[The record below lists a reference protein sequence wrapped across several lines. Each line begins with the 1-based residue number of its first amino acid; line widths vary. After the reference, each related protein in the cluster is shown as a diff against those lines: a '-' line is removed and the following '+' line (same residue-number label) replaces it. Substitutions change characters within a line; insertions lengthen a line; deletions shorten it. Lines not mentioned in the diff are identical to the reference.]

1 MKTFI
6 YALIRTPISEKEA
19 ESLLTEMENWIDF
32 KINTQETKIMKENI
46 YPIHRETDGIR
57 SEIRILAETMQNGFT
72 LMRERF
78 KQMDDRFL
86 NLQKE
91 MNLRFEKM
99 DQKMNLGFEKMDQKM
114 DFIRENLEQQI
125 QSSKENLEQQIQ
137 SSKENLEQQ
146 IKSEKEIN
154 QQRFLA
160 MENHFK
166 FHEKLLYTII
176 GLMVTL
182 SIAVVV
188 KILMV

>member
-6 YALIRTPISEKEA
+6 YALTRTPISEKEA

-32 KINTQETKIMKENI
+32 KINTQETKIMKEDI

-72 LMRERF
+72 LMKERF

-86 NLQKE
+86 NLHKE

-99 DQKMNLGFEKMDQKM
+99 DLKM

-125 QSSKENLEQQIQ
+125 QSSR
-137 SSKENLEQQ
+137 ENLEQQ

-188 KILMV
+188 KILLV

>member
-6 YALIRTPISEKEA
+6 YALTRTPISEKEA

-32 KINTQETKIMKENI
+32 KINTQETKIMKEDI

-72 LMRERF
+72 LMKER
-78 KQMDDRFL
+78 
-86 NLQKE
+86 
-91 MNLRFEKM
+91 
-99 DQKMNLGFEKMDQKM
+99 FEKMDQKM

-125 QSSKENLEQQIQ
+125 QSSRENLEQQIK
-137 SSKENLEQQ
+137 SSRENLEQQ

>member
-6 YALIRTPISEKEA
+6 YALTRTPISEKEA

-32 KINTQETKIMKENI
+32 KINTQETKIMKEDI

-72 LMRERF
+72 LMKERF

-86 NLQKE
+86 NLHKE

-99 DQKMNLGFEKMDQKM
+99 DQKM
-114 DFIRENLEQQI
+114 DFIR
-125 QSSKENLEQQIQ
+125 
-137 SSKENLEQQ
+137 ENLEQQ

-176 GLMVTL
+176 GLMVSL

>member
-6 YALIRTPISEKEA
+6 YALTRTPISEKEA

-72 LMRERF
+72 LMKERF

-125 QSSKENLEQQIQ
+125 QS
-137 SSKENLEQQ
+137 
-146 IKSEKEIN
+146 EKEIN

>member
-6 YALIRTPISEKEA
+6 YALTRTPISEREA

-125 QSSKENLEQQIQ
+125 QSSKENLEQQI
-137 SSKENLEQQ
+137 
-146 IKSEKEIN
+146 KSEKEIN

-188 KILMV
+188 KILLV

>member
-1 MKTFI
+1 
-6 YALIRTPISEKEA
+6 
-19 ESLLTEMENWIDF
+19 
-32 KINTQETKIMKENI
+32 MKENI

-86 NLQKE
+86 NLHKE

-99 DQKMNLGFEKMDQKM
+99 DQKM
-114 DFIRENLEQQI
+114 DFIR
-125 QSSKENLEQQIQ
+125 
-137 SSKENLEQQ
+137 ENLEQQ

-176 GLMVTL
+176 GLMVSL

>member
-6 YALIRTPISEKEA
+6 YALTRTPISEKEA

-32 KINTQETKIMKENI
+32 KINTQETKIMKEDI

-72 LMRERF
+72 LMKER
-78 KQMDDRFL
+78 
-86 NLQKE
+86 
-91 MNLRFEKM
+91 
-99 DQKMNLGFEKMDQKM
+99 FEKMDQKM

-125 QSSKENLEQQIQ
+125 QASRVNLEQQIQ
-137 SSKENLEQQ
+137 SSRENLEQQ

>member
-1 MKTFI
+1 
-6 YALIRTPISEKEA
+6 
-19 ESLLTEMENWIDF
+19 MENWIDF
-32 KINTQETKIMKENI
+32 KINTQETKIMKEDI

-72 LMRERF
+72 LM
-78 KQMDDRFL
+78 
-86 NLQKE
+86 KE
-91 MNLRFEKM
+91 RFEKM

-114 DFIRENLEQQI
+114 DFIR
-125 QSSKENLEQQIQ
+125 ENLEQQIQ

>member
-6 YALIRTPISEKEA
+6 YALTRTPISEREA

-32 KINTQETKIMKENI
+32 KINTQETKIMKEDI

-72 LMRERF
+72 LM
-78 KQMDDRFL
+78 
-86 NLQKE
+86 KE
-91 MNLRFEKM
+91 RFEKM

-114 DFIRENLEQQI
+114 DFIR
-125 QSSKENLEQQIQ
+125 ENLEQQIQ

>member
-6 YALIRTPISEKEA
+6 YALTRTPISEKEA

-32 KINTQETKIMKENI
+32 KINTQETKIMKEDI

-72 LMRERF
+72 LMKER
-78 KQMDDRFL
+78 
-86 NLQKE
+86 
-91 MNLRFEKM
+91 
-99 DQKMNLGFEKMDQKM
+99 FEKMDQKM

-125 QSSKENLEQQIQ
+125 Q
-137 SSKENLEQQ
+137 
-146 IKSEKEIN
+146 SEKEIN

-188 KILMV
+188 KILLV

>member
-6 YALIRTPISEKEA
+6 YALTRTPISEKEA

-32 KINTQETKIMKENI
+32 KINTQETKIMKEDI

-72 LMRERF
+72 LMKERF
-78 KQMDDRFL
+78 KLMDDRFL
-86 NLQKE
+86 NLHKE

-99 DQKMNLGFEKMDQKM
+99 DQKM
-114 DFIRENLEQQI
+114 DFIR
-125 QSSKENLEQQIQ
+125 ENLEQQIQ

-176 GLMVTL
+176 GLMVSL

>member
-1 MKTFI
+1 
-6 YALIRTPISEKEA
+6 
-19 ESLLTEMENWIDF
+19 
-32 KINTQETKIMKENI
+32 MKEDI

-72 LMRERF
+72 LMKER
-78 KQMDDRFL
+78 
-86 NLQKE
+86 
-91 MNLRFEKM
+91 
-99 DQKMNLGFEKMDQKM
+99 FEKMDQKM

-125 QSSKENLEQQIQ
+125 QASRVNLEQQIQ
-137 SSKENLEQQ
+137 SSRENLEQQ

-188 KILMV
+188 KILIV

>member
-6 YALIRTPISEKEA
+6 YALTRTPISEKEA

-32 KINTQETKIMKENI
+32 KINTQETKIMKEDI

-72 LMRERF
+72 LM
-78 KQMDDRFL
+78 
-86 NLQKE
+86 KE
-91 MNLRFEKM
+91 RFEKM

-114 DFIRENLEQQI
+114 DFIR
-125 QSSKENLEQQIQ
+125 
-137 SSKENLEQQ
+137 ENLEQQ

-188 KILMV
+188 KILIV

>member
-32 KINTQETKIMKENI
+32 KINTQEAKIMKEDI

-72 LMRERF
+72 LM
-78 KQMDDRFL
+78 
-86 NLQKE
+86 KE
-91 MNLRFEKM
+91 RFEKM

-114 DFIRENLEQQI
+114 DFIR
-125 QSSKENLEQQIQ
+125 ENLEQQIQ

>member
-6 YALIRTPISEKEA
+6 YALTRTPISEKEA

-32 KINTQETKIMKENI
+32 KINTQETKIMKEDI

-72 LMRERF
+72 LMKER
-78 KQMDDRFL
+78 
-86 NLQKE
+86 
-91 MNLRFEKM
+91 
-99 DQKMNLGFEKMDQKM
+99 FEKMDQKM

-125 QSSKENLEQQIQ
+125 QASRVNLEQQIQ
-137 SSKENLEQQ
+137 SSRENLEQQ
-146 IKSEKEIN
+146 IKTEKEIN

>member
-6 YALIRTPISEKEA
+6 YALTRTPISEKEA

-32 KINTQETKIMKENI
+32 KINTQETKIMKEDI

-72 LMRERF
+72 LMKER
-78 KQMDDRFL
+78 
-86 NLQKE
+86 
-91 MNLRFEKM
+91 
-99 DQKMNLGFEKMDQKM
+99 FEKMDQKM
-114 DFIRENLEQQI
+114 DFIR
-125 QSSKENLEQQIQ
+125 ENLEQQIQ

>member
-6 YALIRTPISEKEA
+6 YALTRTPISEKEA

-32 KINTQETKIMKENI
+32 KINNQETKIMKEDI

-72 LMRERF
+72 LMKERF

-86 NLQKE
+86 NLHKE

-114 DFIRENLEQQI
+114 DFIR
-125 QSSKENLEQQIQ
+125 ENLEQQIQ

-176 GLMVTL
+176 GLMVSL

>member
-6 YALIRTPISEKEA
+6 YALTRTPISEKEA

-125 QSSKENLEQQIQ
+125 
-137 SSKENLEQQ
+137 
-146 IKSEKEIN
+146 KSEKEIN

>member
-6 YALIRTPISEKEA
+6 YALTRTPISEKEA

-32 KINTQETKIMKENI
+32 KINTQETKIMKEDI

-72 LMRERF
+72 LM
-78 KQMDDRFL
+78 
-86 NLQKE
+86 KE
-91 MNLRFEKM
+91 RFEKM

-114 DFIRENLEQQI
+114 DFIR
-125 QSSKENLEQQIQ
+125 
-137 SSKENLEQQ
+137 ENLEQQ

>member
-6 YALIRTPISEKEA
+6 YALTRTPISEKEA

-32 KINTQETKIMKENI
+32 KINTQETKIMKEDI

-72 LMRERF
+72 LMKER
-78 KQMDDRFL
+78 
-86 NLQKE
+86 
-91 MNLRFEKM
+91 
-99 DQKMNLGFEKMDQKM
+99 FEKMDQKM
-114 DFIRENLEQQI
+114 DFIR
-125 QSSKENLEQQIQ
+125 
-137 SSKENLEQQ
+137 ENLEQQ

-188 KILMV
+188 KILIV

>member
-6 YALIRTPISEKEA
+6 YALTRTPISEKEA

-32 KINTQETKIMKENI
+32 KINTQETKIMKEDI

-72 LMRERF
+72 LMKER
-78 KQMDDRFL
+78 
-86 NLQKE
+86 
-91 MNLRFEKM
+91 
-99 DQKMNLGFEKMDQKM
+99 FEKMDQKM
-114 DFIRENLEQQI
+114 DFIR
-125 QSSKENLEQQIQ
+125 
-137 SSKENLEQQ
+137 ENLEQQ

-176 GLMVTL
+176 GLMVSL

>member
-6 YALIRTPISEKEA
+6 YALTRTPISEREA

-99 DQKMNLGFEKMDQKM
+99 DQKM
-114 DFIRENLEQQI
+114 DFIR
-125 QSSKENLEQQIQ
+125 ENLEQQIQ

-154 QQRFLA
+154 QQRFQA
-160 MENHFK
+160 IDNHFK

>member
-32 KINTQETKIMKENI
+32 KINTQEAKIMKEDI

-72 LMRERF
+72 LM
-78 KQMDDRFL
+78 
-86 NLQKE
+86 KE
-91 MNLRFEKM
+91 RFEKM

-114 DFIRENLEQQI
+114 DFIR
-125 QSSKENLEQQIQ
+125 
-137 SSKENLEQQ
+137 ENLEQQ

-188 KILMV
+188 KILIV

>member
-1 MKTFI
+1 
-6 YALIRTPISEKEA
+6 
-19 ESLLTEMENWIDF
+19 LLTEMENWIDF
-32 KINTQETKIMKENI
+32 KINTQETKIMKEDI

-72 LMRERF
+72 LM
-78 KQMDDRFL
+78 
-86 NLQKE
+86 KE
-91 MNLRFEKM
+91 RFEKM

-125 QSSKENLEQQIQ
+125 QSSRENLEQQIK
-137 SSKENLEQQ
+137 SSRENLEQQ

-188 KILMV
+188 KILLV

>member
-6 YALIRTPISEKEA
+6 YALTRTPISEKEA

-32 KINTQETKIMKENI
+32 KINNQETKIMKEDI

-72 LMRERF
+72 LMKERF

-99 DQKMNLGFEKMDQKM
+99 DQKM

-125 QSSKENLEQQIQ
+125 QS
-137 SSKENLEQQ
+137 
-146 IKSEKEIN
+146 EKEIN
-154 QQRFLA
+154 QQRFQA
-160 MENHFK
+160 IDNHFK

>member
-6 YALIRTPISEKEA
+6 YALTRTPISEKEA

-32 KINTQETKIMKENI
+32 KINTQETKIMKEDI

-72 LMRERF
+72 LM
-78 KQMDDRFL
+78 
-86 NLQKE
+86 KE
-91 MNLRFEKM
+91 RFEKM

-114 DFIRENLEQQI
+114 DFIR
-125 QSSKENLEQQIQ
+125 ENLEQQIQ